1 MTGRRLTHIHTG
13 CGHEYRTAWPACK
26 LAGSTTD
33 CRICDSLLIFGEDV
47 AGTAVYAELFH
58 VYMHRLDP
66 SWPADGNNTYSIG
79 F

>member
-1 MTGRRLTHIHTG
+1 
-13 CGHEYRTAWPACK
+13 
-26 LAGSTTD
+26 
-33 CRICDSLLIFGEDV
+33 
-47 AGTAVYAELFH
+47 LFH